1 MKTLL
6 LFVLLVVFTGK
17 SFGQLARVDPNIK
30 KLDNSQ
36 FTIIHGEK
44 PMFSMNSP
52 ASIKLKK
59 AGKRAAG
66 KLIMALEDSTKVIM
80 AHLTLCHIYF
90 NVATF
95 AGPKTK
101 TVNDK
106 TVYYYFL
113 GQKNGE
119 GLIINEVKNNGAYR
133 LYIEPEDLKSI
144 ITYWKNIYSKK
155 G

>member
-1 MKTLL
+1 MKTLI
-6 LFVLLVVFTGK
+6 LFVSLVVFTGK